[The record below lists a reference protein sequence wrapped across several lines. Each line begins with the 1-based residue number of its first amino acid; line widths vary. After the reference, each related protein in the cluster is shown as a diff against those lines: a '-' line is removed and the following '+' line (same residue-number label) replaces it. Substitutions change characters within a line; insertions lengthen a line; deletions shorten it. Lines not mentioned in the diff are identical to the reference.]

1 MAKQTAK
8 KIAAKG
14 ADQYMLR
21 LPPGMRD
28 AVAKLAGNN
37 GRSINT
43 EIVAAIEQHLKGP
56 SRLDALEAF
65 IEKHRKMLDGMAEYA
80 WFGKDG
86 ILDEIDKMQDQ
97 LRQIDERVRPEEY
110 ERYK

>member
-21 LPPGMRD
+21 FPPGMRD
-28 AVAKLAGNN
+28 AVAKLAESN
-37 GRSINT
+37 GRSMNT
-43 EIVAAIEQHLKGP
+43 EIVAAIEQHLRGP
-56 SRLDALEAF
+56 SRLDAIEAF
-65 IEKHRKMLDGMAEYA
+65 IEKHRKMLDEMAGYV

-86 ILDEIDKMQDQ
+86 ILDEIDRMQDQ
-97 LRQIDERVRPEEY
+97 LRQIDERVRPEGY